1 MAGRR
6 QRTAVGAAIVL
17 GLWLPLG
24 SLAHQPVGQR
34 AEPVVAGAAAQLPVI
49 RDAPDFTLIDQEG
62 HGLRLADLR
71 GRVVLISFVYLSC
84 PGACPL
90 ITQRMAVLYQQLT
103 SAHLAPDR
111 VRLLSITVDPQRDER
126 SALARYARAIGA
138 DGPGWRFLR
147 ESPQRLRPV
156 LTAFDEWAKL
166 LPDGEVD
173 HPARLHLI
181 DGRRRV
187 REIYSLAFFDPA
199 QALVDIEGL
208 LRE

>member
-90 ITQRMAVLYQQLT
+90 ITQTQRMAVLYQQLT

-138 DGPGWRFLR
+138 DGRMAVPPR
-147 ESPQRLRPV
+147 EPATPPARPHRLRRV
-156 LTAFDEWAKL
+156 
-166 LPDGEVD
+166 GEAV
-173 HPARLHLI
+173 ARW
-181 DGRRRV
+181 
-187 REIYSLAFFDPA
+187 
-199 QALVDIEGL
+199 
-208 LRE
+208 